1 MSIDTVKLTDQLK
14 CSAFLQFS
22 DFSFPMITEFI
33 AYRLNVSY
41 LENLDLSKVVV
52 ITILYTFYETNKCS
66 FFLKKKPLEMIKN
79 ENIQPDQE

>member
-1 MSIDTVKLTDQLK
+1 M
-14 CSAFLQFS
+14 
-22 DFSFPMITEFI
+22 MTEFR

-79 ENIQPDQE
+79 ENI